1 MNYFGFI
8 LILFDLIVD
17 FCIWTNYKWF
27 FLLQK
32 MMETL
37 SIYLSTNLFICFFI
51 HLSICPSIHISDKMS
66 FMLLRTFRNFLF
78 VEIFMKNCKKV
89 LIKLKKEIPPTSR
102 YHSKLKVIPFCWIYF
117 SWCCVRSFIKTEK
130 SIS

>member
-27 FLLQK
+27 FSITENDGNTK
-32 MMETL
+32 YL
-37 SIYLSTNLFICFFI
+37 SIYQSIYLFFI